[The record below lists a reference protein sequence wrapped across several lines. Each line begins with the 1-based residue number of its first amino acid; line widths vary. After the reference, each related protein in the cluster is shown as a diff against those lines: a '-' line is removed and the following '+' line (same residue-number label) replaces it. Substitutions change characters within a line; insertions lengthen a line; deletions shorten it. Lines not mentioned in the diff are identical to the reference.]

1 MKGRLMEE
9 ENFKENNFKDN
20 EIYEFEKEKKSLKIK
35 FILLT
40 IVVALIAAV
49 AASEFTLIYYGGLLG
64 IKKNEASEDS
74 KENIENIADT
84 LKKFRDVID
93 QLYIGEI
100 DEQKMLDET
109 IKGYINGLDDEYSE
123 YMTAEEW
130 KEFQADALGNY
141 VGIGIYM
148 GVDKNGNVV
157 VVSPIKG
164 TPAEEA
170 GMKTGDI
177 IVYVNEENMLGISSD
192 IVSAKI
198 KGEEGTKVK
207 ITVLRDDEYIDFEI
221 ERKSIKV
228 YHVENKMLEN
238 NIGYI
243 SLLTFDT
250 GCADEFKTA
259 YESLENQGAKK
270 VILDLRNNTGGLVNE
285 CLEIAD
291 MMLPKDA
298 IELITTDAQGNKE
311 ISKSKKDPL
320 ITCDIVVLVNEY
332 SASAS
337 EILVAALRDNGKAKV
352 VGKTTFGK
360 GVIQTVL
367 ELTDGSVLKLTVN
380 EYFTPKESKI
390 NKVGVTP
397 DYEVELDLESE
408 EDAQLNKAIEILK

>member
-1 MKGRLMEE
+1 MEE

-20 EIYEFEKEKKSLKIK
+20 EKHKFEKEKKSLKIK

-84 LKKFRDVID
+84 LKNFRDVID

-228 YHVENKMLEN
+228 YHVEHKMLEN

-250 GCADEFKTA
+250 GCAEEFKAA

-291 MMLPKDA
+291 MMLPKGA

-311 ISKSKKDPL
+311 ISKSKNDPL

-397 DYEVELDLESE
+397 DYEVEFDLESE

>member
-1 MKGRLMEE
+1 MEE

-20 EIYEFEKEKKSLKIK
+20 EMHKFEKEKKSLKIK

-64 IKKNEASEDS
+64 IKKKEASEDS

-84 LKKFRDVID
+84 LKNFRDVID

-228 YHVENKMLEN
+228 YHVEHKMLEN

-250 GCADEFKTA
+250 GCAEEFKAA

-291 MMLPKDA
+291 MMLPKGA

-311 ISKSKKDPL
+311 ISKSKNDPL

>member
-1 MKGRLMEE
+1 MEE
-9 ENFKENNFKDN
+9 ENFKENKFKDN

-228 YHVENKMLEN
+228 YHVEHKMLEN

-291 MMLPKDA
+291 MMLPKGA

-311 ISKSKKDPL
+311 ISKSQNDPL

-408 EDAQLNKAIEILK
+408 EDAQLNKAIEILN